1 MPPTHTSAA
10 SSNQKISSDLCI
22 CNEAVISHF
31 FRVLMNVTS
40 EKIVQVDL
48 QPFLTQSQLE
58 NGFELD
64 WFKSEHEAE
73 MFTLLQPILKTCV
86 DRKKDVTVHKDD
98 KSKDCVLTGESVR
111 LACTF
116 KAQEVNICLLS
127 ISSSAKRKH
136 TAGKNQPNF
145 QDVTL
150 LNEKIVVFVC
160 PRASSSVLQLSQ
172 LLNNDTDKTRRHQ
185 DISEYFQCN

>member
-98 KSKDCVLTGESVR
+98 KSKDCVLT
-111 LACTF
+111 A
-116 KAQEVNICLLS
+116 
-127 ISSSAKRKH
+127 
-136 TAGKNQPNF
+136 AGKNQPNF